1 MFKKGFIEHII
12 SSICEWTF
20 AILLMILLS
29 SFTNYFRQLKVHTPK
44 IDLLNDDTLLSDYNL
59 LLDV

>member
-1 MFKKGFIEHII
+1 
-12 SSICEWTF
+12 
-20 AILLMILLS
+20 MILLS

-44 IDLLNDDTLLSDYNL
+44 IDDNLLNDDRLLSDYNL